1 MGAKSRILALKL
13 LEKQKKHPEYA
24 KQMGIEIKVT
34 QNEKEEPYE
43 KPYNVSRSDF
53 YDWNIIFN
61 SCNLAFL

>member
-13 LEKQKKHPEYA
+13 LEMQKKHPDYA

-53 YDWNIIFN
+53 YD
-61 SCNLAFL
+61 